1 MNLKICDL
9 CNGCV
14 YSNEYEIRNGEI
26 ICILCIEE
34 EAEENE
40 KKNEIP
46 NRPVGNLR
54 STSR

>member
-54 STSR
+54 SVSR

>member
-9 CNGCV
+9 CNGCI
-14 YSNEYEIRNGEI
+14 YNNECEVRNGEI

-34 EAEENE
+34 ETEENA
-40 KKNEIP
+40 KQNEIS

-54 STSR
+54 SASR